1 MLHTVRSE
9 QGAKH
14 EDFQNNE
21 REEAPVPRMVEDND
35 KH

>member
-1 MLHTVRSE
+1 MLHTVRAE

-14 EDFQNNE
+14 ENFQNNE
-21 REEAPVPRMVEDND
+21 REEAPVPGMVEDNG